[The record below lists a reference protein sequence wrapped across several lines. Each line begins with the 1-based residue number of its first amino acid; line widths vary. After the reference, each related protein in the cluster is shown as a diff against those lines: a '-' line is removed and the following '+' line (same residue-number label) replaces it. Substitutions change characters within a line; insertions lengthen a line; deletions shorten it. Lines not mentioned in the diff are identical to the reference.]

1 MAKTIL
7 NMYLLKL
14 SKKPLRWGKTGQKGN
29 ETKPF
34 IFKPF
39 ITKNNFKN
47 MFLKEKNL
55 GYILV
60 PKQILRLYLLV
71 VKEMSTITQFAQFCP
86 E

>member
-1 MAKTIL
+1 
-7 NMYLLKL
+7 
-14 SKKPLRWGKTGQKGN
+14 
-29 ETKPF
+29 
-34 IFKPF
+34 
-39 ITKNNFKN
+39 